1 MVPSM
6 EFSKKILGPSSLSSY
21 VQWVKDTGLWCQL
34 SQAFIR
40 LSFVT
45 FDHKAC
51 VLDGSDPVP
60 ILRVQPKLTSQL
72 MISSWVGICLSLNY
86 NQKLVVVISSSSKI
100 SSSSSSSSSVLL
112 KFVKENLYYQIKL
125 TLEGQEPKAEAGC
138 H

>member
-1 MVPSM
+1 M
-6 EFSKKILGPSSLSSY
+6 
-21 VQWVKDTGLWCQL
+21 
-34 SQAFIR
+34 
-40 LSFVT
+40 T